1 MSKRK
6 APLAELRDPERSE
19 GSLSLKAVQRVS
31 RRDFLKRTGVL
42 VIGFSFGAH
51 RVLGASVTAL
61 PLPPAANQL
70 DSWLV
75 VAADNTVTVFCGK
88 VELGTGVS
96 TALRQIVAEELDVP
110 FERITWVQG
119 DSDRTVDQGSTVG
132 SQSVKRGGAQLRQ
145 AAAEARG
152 ALLEMGSAKLGTPVS
167 SLAVTNGVISVSGSP
182 GRRTTYGE
190 LIGGKRFERTVTGK
204 TTVKRPSDYTVVGT
218 PVPRVELPA
227 KMTGRHIYV
236 HDIHVDGMVH
246 GRVVRPASIGAQL
259 LSVDDSALRAIPGA
273 RVVRKGNW
281 VGVVAEREE
290 DAIRAA
296 KALTVSW
303 SDSATLP
310 PMPELY
316 DTLMRLPATDRSV
329 TDSGDAPAAIGRAA
343 KTLRARYTWPFQMHA
358 SIGASCAV
366 ADVKPGAATIW
377 SSTQG
382 AHTLKGA
389 IGDLLALP
397 SENVHVI
404 WTEGSGC
411 YGHNGSDDAAADAA
425 LMSQLVGRPVRVQW
439 SRADEH
445 GWEPKGVAMVM
456 DVSAGLD
463 DGGRIVGWDYAV
475 WTPTHSSR
483 PSAQPGGA
491 ATFVA
496 GQLAGG
502 TPASRAGTGGDRNAK
517 HTYTIP
523 SMRVVAHLLQSA
535 PLRTSSFRGL
545 GSPQNSFANESFM
558 DELAAAAGADPVE
571 FRLRH
576 LTDPRA
582 LAVVRAVAKLANW
595 TPRADKHPGHG
606 RGMAFVQY
614 EGTEAYVAA
623 IVDVEVDPSAHTVRV
638 TRAFVAHDCGLI
650 VNPNGLRNQIEGNV
664 IQAISRTLKE
674 SVTFDRSRV
683 TSLDWRS
690 YPILTFAEVPDSIDI
705 ELIDHPELP
714 SVGAGEATTSPIPGA
729 IANAIFDATG
739 KRLRDVPLRV

>member
-1 MSKRK
+1 MTDT
-6 APLAELRDPERSE
+6 L
-19 GSLSLKAVQRVS
+19 S
-31 RRDFLKRTGVL
+31 RRDFVKDAGVL
-42 VIGFSFGAH
+42 IIGFSFGRH
-51 RVLGASVTAL
+51 RVLRGATERLAMLAPSAT
-61 PLPPAANQL
+61 QL

-75 VAADNTVTVFCGK
+75 VAADGSITVYCGK

-96 TALRQIVAEELDVP
+96 TALRQIVAEELDAP
-110 FERITWVQG
+110 FERIAWVQG

-145 AAAEARG
+145 AAAEARA
-152 ALLEMGSAKLGTPVS
+152 ALLELASTKFGEPVE
-167 SLAVTNGVISVSGSP
+167 SLVVARGVISVRGGTKSA
-182 GRRTTYGE
+182 TFAE
-190 LIGGKRFERTVTGK
+190 LIGGKRFERIVSGTAK
-204 TTVKRPSDYTVVGT
+204 TKSPSDYTVVGK

-227 KMTGRHIYV
+227 KMTGRHTYV
-236 HDIHVDGMVH
+236 HDVRVDGLLH
-246 GRVVRPASIGAQL
+246 GRVVRPASIGAKL
-259 LSVDDSALRAIPGA
+259 LSVDDSALRDIPGA
-273 RVVRKGNW
+273 RAVRKGDW
-281 VGVVAEREE
+281 LAVVATRED

-296 KALTVSW
+296 RALKPMW
-303 SDSATLP
+303 SSSETLP
-310 PMPELY
+310 PMSELY
-316 DTLMRLPATDRSV
+316 DTLVEIPATDRVV
-329 TDSGDAPAAIGRAA
+329 TDAAGVAASISGAA
-343 KTLRARYTWPFQMHA
+343 KTVTARYTWPFQMHA

-366 ADVKPGAATIW
+366 ADVKPSAATIW

-382 AHTLKGA
+382 AHALKA
-389 IGDLLALP
+389 ALASLLGMSADA
-397 SENVHVI
+397 VHVI

-425 LMSQLVGRPVRVQW
+425 LLSQLVDKPVRVQW

-456 DVSAGLD
+456 SVAAGLD
-463 DGGRIVGWDYAV
+463 SSGKIVGWDYAV

-483 PSAQPGGA
+483 PGGGPNGA
-491 ATFVA
+491 ANFVA
-496 GQLAGG
+496 AALSGS
-502 TPASRAGTGGDRNAK
+502 TPASRPSLGGDRNSR
-517 HTYTIP
+517 HTYSIP
-523 SMRVVAHLLQSA
+523 NTRVVAHLLQSA

-558 DELAAAAGADPVE
+558 DELAFAAGADPVE

-582 LAVVRAVAKLANW
+582 VAVVQAVARLAKW
-595 TPRADKHPGHG
+595 EPRVSNSKNARAGGIPSHG

-623 IVDVEVDPSAHTVRV
+623 IVDVDVDPGAHTVRV
-638 TRAFVAHDCGLI
+638 TRAYVAHDCGLI
-650 VNPNGLRNQIEGNV
+650 VNPDGLRNQIEGNV
-664 IQAISRTLKE
+664 IQGISRTLKE
-674 SVTFDRSRV
+674 SVVFDRLRV

-690 YPILTFAEVPDSIDI
+690 YPIISFAEAPESIEI

-714 SVGAGEATTSPIPGA
+714 SVGAGEAATSPIPGA